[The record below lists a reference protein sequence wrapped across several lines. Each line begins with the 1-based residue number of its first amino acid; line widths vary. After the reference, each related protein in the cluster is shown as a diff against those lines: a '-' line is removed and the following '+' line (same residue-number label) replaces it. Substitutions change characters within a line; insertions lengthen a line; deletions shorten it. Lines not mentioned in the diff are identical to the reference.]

1 MFYGLSLSHP
11 YLLLPPKPQSQQ
23 QCPPF
28 SIHPLL
34 PPDYIEAFTLADT
47 AFATL
52 NSLLFTTYPP
62 SPESQRR
69 LTDTRLKALAAA
81 QASTF
86 KAVDNHTG
94 RIIGVARWTV
104 SAGEDVE
111 YTLDEAVEEILARSV
126 PETNEACA
134 RGFYSMA
141 GHARRE
147 ILGIPDEE
155 GRVVKFV
162 PRVEL
167 ETLFMRPEYT
177 GDGVASALL
186 RWGIEEA
193 RRRGVVVYAEVAK
206 GRPVYEQAGFEA
218 VKTVDFDAQGFGGVG
233 THRYTVSL
241 SLLTGLC
248 IC

>member
-62 SPESQRR
+62 SPESQRI
-69 LTDTRLKALAAA
+69 LTDTRLKALAAT
-81 QASTF
+81 QAIMF

-94 RIIGVARWTV
+94 RIVGVARWTV
-104 SAGEDVE
+104 SAGENVE
-111 YTLDEAVEEILARSV
+111 NTLDEAVEEILARSI

-141 GHARRE
+141 WNARRE

-155 GRVVKFV
+155 GNVVKLA

-167 ETLFMRPEYT
+167 ETLFVHPEYKRE
-177 GDGVASALL
+177 GVARALL
-186 RWGIEEA
+186 QWGIEEA
-193 RRRGVVVYAEVAK
+193 RRLRVVVYAEVAE

-233 THRYTVSL
+233 THRYTFMLRRPSE
-241 SLLTGLC
+241 
-248 IC
+248 